1 MANTLTNLTNTI
13 ISRTALEAFVAALT
27 PVRAFCTNISADA
40 AERGDKIKV
49 MNTAAATAAAAFAGT
64 YAMQDS
70 TAEGLDVALDQHYF
84 VSWYLTDKQ
93 IAEQPQLRIEQFG
106 RQKGFQLAKKVLQDV
121 LSLVTA
127 ANYGAAAFTG
137 AASGFDADDVA
148 DLETTCDEAD
158 WPEIGRSLIL
168 KPTYHG
174 SVVKDNAVQGT
185 LGVDQSPVLSES
197 RVRRLHNFDLY
208 KSSLIP
214 ANGENLVGLA
224 VHPDAMLFASRYLAP
239 QEGADYADARAL
251 TDAETG
257 ITIGFRKWYDKDSG
271 QMRNVLETLW
281 GKLKGNGSACKRLVS
296 A

>member
-1 MANTLTNLTNTI
+1 MPNTLTNLTNTI

-49 MNTAAATAAAAFAGT
+49 MNTAAAAAAAAFAGT

-70 TAEGLDVALDQHYF
+70 TAEGLDVALDQHYY
-84 VSWYLTDKQ
+84 VAWYLTDKQ

-121 LSLVTA
+121 LSLVTL

-137 AASGFDADDVA
+137 DAAGFDADDVA

-158 WPEIGRSLIL
+158 WPESGRSLIL

-174 SVVKDNAVQGT
+174 AVVKDNAVQGT
-185 LGVDQSPVLSES
+185 LGVDQSPVLSDS

-224 VHPDAMLFASRYLAP
+224 VHPDAVLFASRYLAP

-251 TDAETG
+251 TDPETG

-271 QMRNVLETLW
+271 QMRNVLEALW